1 MLPTAKLTV
10 EKRSS
15 SRRPKISL
23 SDAMRGWNTDEKLVL
38 AQPDD
43 QRKKSE
49 DIPAYGTR
57 YAEPIQKAS
66 TTLAL
71 RVAAMFW
78 EVGV

>member
-1 MLPTAKLTV
+1 
-10 EKRSS
+10 
-15 SRRPKISL
+15 
-23 SDAMRGWNTDEKLVL
+23 MRGWNTDEKLVL